1 MKEEVTERVIRL
13 LTIEDAADELGL
25 EASEV
30 WRFIMEGKLTASK
43 IDGRYILSEMQLMFF
58 KRNHSAV
65 LAGERVRSLAA
76 V

>member
-1 MKEEVTERVIRL
+1 MERVIRL

-58 KRNHSAV
+58 KRNH
-65 LAGERVRSLAA
+65 
-76 V
+76 